1 MISWNLK
8 PNWAPALTINGTPG
22 NSGTFFVR
30 TTPTETITLPNN
42 LTIDPFVSYGSVSP
56 ASVTF
61 QWELLDGPAPVI
73 FTTPNEPFSEIR
85 FDLPGTYNLRLNAT
99 AFDFDQS
106 QEIKVTVHDSYLAWV
121 DRTFKKSTPGE
132 TEKENDPDN
141 DGISNL
147 FEFILGLDPSTQDNE
162 NFPTPIFDAG
172 SKTLNLTWTNRQLD
186 PKRFSVIAEVS
197 DDLKNWRSDS
207 ASIHVETLSSSD
219 LTESFRAVALVTAD
233 QNRTHFMRL
242 RAICFDKNASEIA
255 PEIISLTNLANAP
268 NINFT
273 SQLGKSYQLEAFSDP
288 SIGWIPV
295 GESIVATSKVSVLV
309 DRSPNNERNRFY
321 RVRVYSGD

>member
-1 MISWNLK
+1 M
-8 PNWAPALTINGTPG
+8 
-22 NSGTFFVR
+22 
-30 TTPTETITLPNN
+30 
-42 LTIDPFVSYGSVSP
+42 
-56 ASVTF
+56 
-61 QWELLDGPAPVI
+61 I

-121 DRTFKKSTPGE
+121 DRTFEKSTPGE

-147 FEFILGLDPSTQDNE
+147 FEFVLGLDPSTQDNE

-172 SKTLNLTWTNRQLD
+172 SKTLSLTWTNRQLD

-207 ASIHVETLSSSD
+207 ASIHVETLFSSD

-233 QNRTHFMRL
+233 QNWTHFMRL
-242 RAICFDKNASEIA
+242 RAICFDENASEIA
-255 PEIISLTNLANAP
+255 PEIISLTNLAKEP

-295 GESIVATSKVSVLV
+295 GEPIVATSKVSVLV